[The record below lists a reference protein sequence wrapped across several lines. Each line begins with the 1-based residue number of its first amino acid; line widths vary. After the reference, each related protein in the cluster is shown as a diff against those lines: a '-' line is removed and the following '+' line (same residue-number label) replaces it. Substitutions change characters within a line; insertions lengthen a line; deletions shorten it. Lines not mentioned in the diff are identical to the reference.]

1 MKINQFQ
8 EVIISPETAVS
19 SYPSGT
25 NQCCAL
31 IEDNQSF
38 ALNFGFECLE
48 KLTEFI
54 AQLQQIKTDLVENKK
69 AELKRET
76 QLLSGYTPTQ
86 ALLSELAKPID
97 L

>member
-19 SYPSGT
+19 SYTNGT
-25 NQCCAL
+25 NECCVL

-38 ALNFGFECLE
+38 ALNFGFDCLE
-48 KLTEFI
+48 KLTGLI
-54 AQLQQIKTDLVENKK
+54 AQLQQIKTDLIENKK

-76 QLLSGYTPTQ
+76 KLLSGYTPTQ
-86 ALLSELAKPID
+86 VLLPEFAKPVEF
-97 L
+97 